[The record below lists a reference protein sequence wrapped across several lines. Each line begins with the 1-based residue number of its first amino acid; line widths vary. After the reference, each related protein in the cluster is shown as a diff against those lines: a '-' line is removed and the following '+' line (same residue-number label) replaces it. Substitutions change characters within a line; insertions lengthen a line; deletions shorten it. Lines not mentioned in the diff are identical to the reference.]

1 MPGKRSRR
9 PKPEHREAVRLSWK
23 SRHIPI
29 GTILIGSLAL
39 VGVLSA
45 VFMVLAEGPSNVL
58 P

>member
-1 MPGKRSRR
+1 
-9 PKPEHREAVRLSWK
+9 VRLSWK

-39 VGVLSA
+39 AGVLSA